1 MRLASRAV
9 LAVVMLVMLVV
20 EIANPTTP
28 VKENYAAA
36 AAYLNTHTTMQDAVV
51 FSAPFTIYPVEYY
64 YTGPSPLATLP
75 VWNQYAYG
83 PIPGFDATKLPAE
96 VASSTNDAQN
106 VYVLLSYDQGYEK
119 NIKDYFDA
127 HYQQILSINFSQ
139 DLNLYEYRLRY
150 DTGVTA
156 AK

>member
-1 MRLASRAV
+1 M
-9 LAVVMLVMLVV
+9 
-20 EIANPTTP
+20 
-28 VKENYAAA
+28 
-36 AAYLNTHTTMQDAVV
+36 
-51 FSAPFTIYPVEYY
+51 
-64 YTGPSPLATLP
+64 
-75 VWNQYAYG
+75 
-83 PIPGFDATKLPAE
+83 
-96 VASSTNDAQN
+96 
-106 VYVLLSYDQGYEK
+106 YVLLSYDQGYEK